1 MFRYALSDEF
11 SNNVV
16 PIIRN
21 MRRRG
26 NKTLKMIVLTETKCD
41 CITSI
46 IRHVLSNISFIA

>member
-1 MFRYALSDEF
+1 MFFALSDEF

-21 MRRRG
+21 MRKRG